1 MLIMGLLIFWFCL
14 SESWLVAIQ
23 WGELV
28 WRGAYQGG
36 APKSGYKI
44 SYVYRNL

>member
-1 MLIMGLLIFWFCL
+1 MGLLIFWFCL